1 MQLPLLFCVSNFSRL
16 AQMEAPMV
24 YGPPAG
30 FVRNKPSV
38 YIDRDYCTGCMKCVR
53 LCPQKHVLEPAR
65 DEHGPYSHVADHMLC
80 AGCGLCL
87 QNCPTHA
94 VRIKLTLRE

>member
-1 MQLPLLFCVSNFSRL
+1 
-16 AQMEAPMV
+16 MV

-38 YIDRDYCTGCMKCVR
+38 YIDRDYCIGCMKCVR

-65 DEHGPYSHVADHMLC
+65 DEHGPYSHVTDADCACKTAPPMLS
-80 AGCGLCL
+80 
-87 QNCPTHA
+87 
-94 VRIKLTLRE
+94 ESS

>member
-1 MQLPLLFCVSNFSRL
+1 
-16 AQMEAPMV
+16 MV

-65 DEHGPYSHVADHMLC
+65 DEHG
-80 AGCGLCL
+80 
-87 QNCPTHA
+87 
-94 VRIKLTLRE
+94 ILTMSVYDFLLDPDSLTM

>member
-1 MQLPLLFCVSNFSRL
+1 
-16 AQMEAPMV
+16 MV

-30 FVRNKPSV
+30 FVRNKPSI

-65 DEHGPYSHVADHMLC
+65 DEHGPYSHVTDHMLC

-87 QNCPTHA
+87 HNCPTHA

>member
-1 MQLPLLFCVSNFSRL
+1 
-16 AQMEAPMV
+16 MV

-65 DEHGPYSHVADHMLC
+65 DEHGLFCSDVCADAHAEDLHEAAVAW
-80 AGCGLCL
+80 GLA
-87 QNCPTHA
+87 NGYVRPTHPNRRA
-94 VRIKLTLRE
+94 AA